1 MEKSTEAALTHA
13 ILYEIDAV
21 LSACEG
27 HVTDMQ
33 RELHSRVSGLPAVTI
48 ELPTP
53 LDDPVDEINA
63 SIERMH
69 VYLDEE
75 PARPFLNVQK

>member
-13 ILYEIDAV
+13 MLDEIDAV

-33 RELHSRVSGLPAVTI
+33 RELHSKVSGLPAVTV
-48 ELPTP
+48 ELPAP
-53 LDDPVDEINA
+53 LDDPIDEMNA

-69 VYLDEE
+69 VYQDEA